1 MEQKQSKIHYVAE
14 DDTTKVVELRIRTSV
29 EGELPMKFEPF
40 YMAVAK
46 EIPDDLVQSLINQE
60 VKRITTNMENR
71 REWGKYLEDKRKAL
85 SNGKD

>member
-1 MEQKQSKIHYVAE
+1 MSTGSKIHYVAE
-14 DDTTKVVELRIRTSV
+14 DDTTKVVELRIRTSA

-85 SNGKD
+85 SNEKN